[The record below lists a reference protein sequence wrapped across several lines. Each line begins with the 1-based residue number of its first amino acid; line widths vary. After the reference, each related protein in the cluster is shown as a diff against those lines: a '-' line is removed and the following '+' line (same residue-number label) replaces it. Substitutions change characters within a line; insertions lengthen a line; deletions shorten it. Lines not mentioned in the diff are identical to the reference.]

1 MKNKHSIYYLLWQQN
16 TISNWPIYHTLYDR
30 CHTELTTYCLSM
42 LNNHKVARVIAYEA
56 ILELMS
62 QLDDERVQ
70 NPDAWIIN
78 LAARKCQQRQ
88 AAA

>member
-1 MKNKHSIYYLLWQQN
+1 
-16 TISNWPIYHTLYDR
+16 
-30 CHTELTTYCLSM
+30 M